1 MHVKWQIIL
10 LNLVFLYCSTTL
22 ALGYVYGYN
31 NHYLFKEYRMK
42 YHRLNEIIALLQPE
56 WQKTPDTNLLQLL
69 DVLAKEIKF
78 EGALAELSDD
88 ALIYHLKMRNSDKGD
103 MIPGLAK
110 DQEDD
115 FKTALL
121 KARGF
126 V

>member
-1 MHVKWQIIL
+1 
-10 LNLVFLYCSTTL
+10 
-22 ALGYVYGYN
+22 
-31 NHYLFKEYRMK
+31 MK
-42 YHRLNEIIALLQPE
+42 YHRLNEIIELLQPE
-56 WQKTPDTNLLQLL
+56 WQKTPDINLLQLL
-69 DVLAKEIKF
+69 KILATEMKF
-78 EGALAELSDD
+78 EGELAELSDD
-88 ALIYHLKMRNSDKGD
+88 ALIYHLKMRNSTKDE